1 MIMRL
6 CSGCGLKYA
15 YSVDECTVCRAA
27 VAESEGGRDGE
38 IVAITEVAAP
48 SLGHEDVPY
57 WCALVSLVDGGY
69 AVVKRDIPAQVGDAV
84 RLGVG
89 KVATPHH
96 IGVVGSG
103 VMATGLVE
111 LFLAR
116 SQTVVWVARSL
127 ERLERAKAKVD
138 SRLVRI
144 MDQEQLEAAQAMLT
158 LSDDMASL
166 AECDLVIEA
175 VVEEVEPKLAVLR
188 GIEQTVSSDCLVVTN
203 TSSLPL
209 DVLARGLGR
218 PERFGGMHFFNPP
231 MRMRLVEIIRAPET
245 SDEIDKRMFELS
257 LSLGKIPVRVSN
269 SPGFVVNRVL
279 MPLLNEAVRTL
290 EDGVAPAED
299 IDEAIRLGLNHPM
312 GPLALADLI
321 GLDVVV
327 NIMDDLHGR
336 LGDKAYAP
344 RPLLRQLVEDGKLG
358 RKAGAGFYDYA
369 PPSGS

>member
-6 CSGCGLKYA
+6 CSGCGLRYA

-27 VAESEGGRDGE
+27 VAEPEGGRDGE

-69 AVVKRDIPAQVGDAV
+69 AVVKRDTPAQVGDAV
-84 RLGVG
+84 RLGAG

-96 IGVVGSG
+96 VGVVGSG
-103 VMATGLVE
+103 VMAAGLVE

-116 SQTVVWVARSL
+116 NQTVAWVARSL

-188 GIEQTVSSDCLVVTN
+188 GIEQTVSSDCLIVTN

-358 RKAGAGFYDYA
+358 RKAGAGFYDYRVSI
-369 PPSGS
+369 PE